1 MRTVLDSCDLCGL
14 SVHDDAFKLVLAEKT
29 YWFCCIGCKQV
40 FHMLWEA
47 SDSVDPGQFKK
58 TELFKKCQDM
68 GLIPGF
74 AQDPLQRTCD
84 DASRPSGKTPAA
96 AGAIPVEQMLTLNLK
111 VTGMWCLACAWVLEE
126 ILIKLPGITA
136 VSCNFS
142 TDRLRCEFNPVHSS
156 PDQVI
161 AAVNRLGY
169 RAVIPGE
176 EFEATVKRKEF
187 IRFALSIFLT
197 ANIMM
202 LSFALYSGFLTQL
215 TPDAVYKLSW
225 PIFFMASIVL
235 FYGGPP
241 IYRKAWAGLATAAF
255 GMESLITI
263 GAFCAYFYSVFN
275 LFHGSIH
282 LYFDTAAMLIT
293 LTLLGKTIERKAKD
307 SIQADL
313 DNFFS
318 LKPTKVKR
326 CSKESPGGRY
336 VAAEALREGDLF
348 MIEAGETVP
357 ADGLIVEGTGSMDES
372 SLSGEARPIQKTAG
386 NRIRSGTRVMRGVY
400 KVRADGVGEDSTLGQ
415 MISIMEKA
423 LEQKLPLEGKTDRM
437 LRVFVPMVLMLTVAT
452 GLVCLFSGFTLEAA
466 LIRSVTVTVI
476 ACPCALGIAIPIA
489 RVAGISLAEKNG
501 ILVRDFSAFE
511 KADRIDA
518 FVFDK
523 TGTLTTGDWSLLE
536 IRAMEPFD
544 QKTVVSL
551 AAALEKH
558 SDHYI
563 GAEIRRYAENALL
576 PPAAVEQVHCHQNGV
591 SGVFENHEIKIGSRD
606 FVAGN
611 PENAN
616 ICMTF
621 ENTSEAMQS
630 TVYMSWGGRLCGVF
644 LFGDTLRDGASDTA
658 AQLQHLG
665 YDIALVSGDGDQTTQ
680 TIANMLGIENAF
692 GGQLPQDKAVFIRK
706 QQKSGKRVAMVGD
719 GVNDAPA
726 LIQADLAIA
735 VYSGGH
741 LGKETADI
749 TLMRGG
755 PEQILDYL
763 NLAKQVNKKIQQNL
777 IFSIFYNTVS
787 IPLAMSGLLTP
798 LVAVSAMLL
807 SSLSVTGNTLLLKRR
822 YERERIPRP
831 ARAGRQG
838 T

>member
-1 MRTVLDSCDLCGL
+1 MRTALDSCDLCGL
-14 SVHDDAFKLVLAEKT
+14 SVHDDSFKLVLARKA
-29 YWFCCIGCKQV
+29 YWFCCMGCKQV

-68 GLIPGF
+68 GLIPSS
-74 AQDPLQRTCD
+74 AQDPPQRTYN
-84 DASRPSGKTPAA
+84 DASMHSGNTPTAG
-96 AGAIPVEQMLTLNLK
+96 GAIPVEQMLALNLK

-126 ILIKLPGITA
+126 MLKKLPGITN

-176 EFEATVKRKEF
+176 EFESTVKRKEF
-187 IRFALSIFLT
+187 IRFALSVFFT

-241 IYRKAWAGLATAAF
+241 IYRKAWTGLTTAAF

-263 GAFCAYFYSVFN
+263 GAFSAYFYSVFN

-307 SIQADL
+307 SIQEDL
-313 DNFFS
+313 ENFFS

-326 CSKESPGGRY
+326 CTQESPDGRY
-336 VAAEALREGDLF
+336 VAAEALREKDVF

-357 ADGLIVEGTGSMDES
+357 ADGLIIEGIGSMDES
-372 SLSGEARPIQKTAG
+372 SLTGEARPIQKTAG
-386 NRIRSGTRVMRGVY
+386 NRIRSGTRVMQGVY
-400 KVRADGVGEDSTLGQ
+400 RVRADGVGEDSTLGQ

-437 LRVFVPMVLMLTVAT
+437 LRVFVPMVLMLTAAT
-452 GLVCLFSGFTLEAA
+452 GLACLFSGFTLEAA

-511 KADRIDA
+511 KADRTDA

-536 IRAMEPFD
+536 IRVMDPFD

-558 SDHYI
+558 SEHYI
-563 GAEIRRYAENALL
+563 GAEIRRYADNALL
-576 PPAAVEQVHCHQNGV
+576 PPAAVKQIHCHQNGV
-591 SGVFENHEIKIGSRD
+591 SGVFETHEIKIGSRD
-606 FVAGN
+606 FIAGTL
-611 PENAN
+611 ENAG

-621 ENTSEAMQS
+621 ENTSEAIQS
-630 TVYMSWGGRLCGVF
+630 TVYMSWRGRLCGVF

-658 AQLQHLG
+658 AQLQHMG
-665 YDIALVSGDGDQTTQ
+665 YGIALVSGDGDQTTQ

-692 GGQLPQDKAVFIRK
+692 GGQLPQDKAVFIRE
-706 QQKSGKRVAMVGD
+706 QQKSGKKVAMVGD

-726 LIQADLAIA
+726 LVQADLAIA

-741 LGKETADI
+741 LGKEAADI

-822 YERERIPRP
+822 YEYSRDKR
-831 ARAGRQG
+831 
-838 T
+838 